1 MSATVAPQ
9 TTDRSDF
16 RTVITG
22 GTKLGLITAA
32 AVVLYLLASKH
43 LPGTGGVRSG
53 VETLVVLA
61 AGVTA
66 AFLPGLWCA
75 ARNAEGIAGAAAMGL
90 WGTVVFSVIDIVLL
104 RPVRAYPW
112 TWDAV
117 GGGTTWWYLPMWWIL
132 GTFLA
137 WMGGTR
143 VALSVSRGESTG
155 LRVAVLPLAGAV
167 VVAALATVAGL
178 AVVLPVA
185 AGAGFA
191 VTLSALAVIA
201 LARSA

>member
-75 ARNAEGIAGAAAMGL
+75 ARNAEGIVRAHRGRLLVRSEEGV
-90 WGTVVFSVIDIVLL
+90 GSTFTVLL
-104 RPVRAYPW
+104 PLSSRGDTRPAVSA
-112 TWDAV
+112 AV
-117 GGGTTWWYLPMWWIL
+117 G
-132 GTFLA
+132 
-137 WMGGTR
+137 
-143 VALSVSRGESTG
+143 
-155 LRVAVLPLAGAV
+155 LR
-167 VVAALATVAGL
+167 
-178 AVVLPVA
+178 
-185 AGAGFA
+185 
-191 VTLSALAVIA
+191 
-201 LARSA
+201 